1 MAELQLPADG
11 QAMNGPPPENL
22 ATGLGSKRQRRPSV
36 RLGDIGEQSA
46 AAAAISYDAF
56 ARRGKQWKIPSADR
70 AHLPKEPVGLGK
82 GSKTRPLM
90 TLGNGDCHE
99 TLEGEEKTGLAEGNL
114 DSMVGVGLRKPKDSK
129 VRRGGGV
136 LKRPRTN
143 WVSRVEEGAE
153 IADEKLSGEEEEFRD
168 FDPDGS
174 ESPLRESPIRSQ
186 ENLGIDRNHDRRL
199 MRARVSE
206 SRDHEAIELDVPSD
220 NTDGRDWK
228 CGTSVERNGGSD
240 KRGRTLEDGVRMWLN
255 GLGLGRYA
263 PVFEIHEVDEEVL
276 PLLTLE
282 DLKDMGINAVGS
294 RRKMFA
300 AIQKLGRGFS

>member
-11 QAMNGPPPENL
+11 QAVNGPPPEYL
-22 ATGLGSKRQRRPSV
+22 APGLGSKRQRRPSV

-56 ARRGKQWKIPSADR
+56 ARRGKQWKIPSM
-70 AHLPKEPVGLGK
+70 AHQAKDPGGQGK

-99 TLEGEEKTGLAEGNL
+99 TLEDEEKTGPAEGNL
-114 DSMVGVGLRKPKDSK
+114 DSMVGVGIWKPKDFK
-129 VRRGGGV
+129 VKRGGGV

-153 IADEKLSGEEEEFRD
+153 GADEKLSGEEEEFRD
-168 FDPDGS
+168 FDPEGS

-186 ENLGIDRNHDRRL
+186 ENLGMDKNHDRRL

-228 CGTSVERNGGSD
+228 CGTSVERNGGSE

-255 GLGLGRYA
+255 ALGLGRYA